1 MVYIMKKLIIGLG
14 AVVVLAGSYA
24 GASVYV
30 SEEAEKAV
38 EKAVKNVSEYATIR
52 YENVWVD
59 LLNQKTYISDIVITS
74 VKSHEQFQVDQI
86 IIKNFNKQTDI
97 ATMAD
102 FSINGITL
110 DLNKH
115 PDKTQKIIELGYQGE
130 LLLNMD
136 VNFDYNSKKKSLNLK
151 KLTFGIDKV
160 ADITFK
166 LQLDGLNLESSSII
180 GMLMNPKFSLK
191 NATIRYQD
199 HSLAERL
206 FKQAAKKEHLS
217 VETYK
222 KLGIESLQK
231 LAKVEQDS
239 FTKTALKQIILFIET
254 PNSFSI
260 SANPEKPFPLGGFM
274 MIKAPKDLIK
284 QLNIKIT
291 P

>member
-1 MVYIMKKLIIGLG
+1 MKKLIIGLG